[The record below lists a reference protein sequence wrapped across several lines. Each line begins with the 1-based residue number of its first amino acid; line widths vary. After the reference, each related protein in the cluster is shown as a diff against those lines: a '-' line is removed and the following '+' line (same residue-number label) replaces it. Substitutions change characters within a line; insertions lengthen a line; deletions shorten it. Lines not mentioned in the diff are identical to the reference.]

1 MHSNEINI
9 SEYFPLLVFENQ
21 EEKKLFL
28 QNLKSRGIFLYKQ
41 VYDALCNWQPNCHIK
56 YEHFKNLIRYDKS
69 IRDKLYKYLCVAEE
83 HLRNIIFEELETSER
98 FEDNENKKLDIDALQ
113 ERNKEETNFNSNL
126 YKYSYSR
133 FFDFGTIEKIIKKY
147 ELAKKYSI
155 DQNDIVIVRTKLR
168 NKVMHHNMLLLSYHT
183 DKSKIE
189 KEIKEIE
196 DGVEALYRI
205 LPTVVFKEGSIQN
218 DKLVGG
224 LTRDIN
230 KSNFKDGDINQ
241 PPYENLICLHKFK
254 DGRFIR

>member
-9 SEYFPLLVFENQ
+9 SECFPLLVFEKQ
-21 EEKKLFL
+21 EEEEFL

-41 VYDALCNWQPNCHIK
+41 VYDALCNWKPNSPIK

-83 HLRNIIFEELETSER
+83 HLRNIIFEELETLES
-98 FEDNENKKLDIDALQ
+98 FEDNENKKLNIDTLQ
-113 ERNKEETNFNSNL
+113 ERKKEESNLNSNL

-133 FFDFGTIEKIIKKY
+133 FFDFGTIEKLFEKY
-147 ELAKKYSI
+147 GLAKKYSI
-155 DQNDIVIVRTKLR
+155 DQNDIGIVRKKLR

-189 KEIKEIE
+189 REIKEIE
-196 DGVEALYRI
+196 DGVEALYR
-205 LPTVVFKEGSIQN
+205 LMPTEAFKEGSIQN

-224 LTRDIN
+224 LTIDIN
-230 KSNFKDGDINQ
+230 KSNFKDGNINQ
-241 PPYENLICLHKFK
+241 PSYENLICLHKFK

>member
-9 SEYFPLLVFENQ
+9 SECFPLLVFENQ
-21 EEKKLFL
+21 EEEEFL

-41 VYDALCNWQPNCHIK
+41 VYDALCNWQPDCPIK
-56 YEHFKNLIRYDKS
+56 YDYFKNLIRYDKS

-83 HLRNIIFEELETSER
+83 HLRNIIIKELETSER
-98 FEDNENKKLDIDALQ
+98 FEDNETKKLDINALQ
-113 ERNKEETNFNSNL
+113 ERNKEDSNLNSNL

-133 FFDFGTIEKIIKKY
+133 FFDFGTIEKIFEKY
-147 ELAKKYSI
+147 GLAKKYSI
-155 DQNDIVIVRTKLR
+155 DQNDIVIVRKKLR

-196 DGVEALYRI
+196 DGVEALYR
-205 LPTVVFKEGSIQN
+205 LMPTEVFKEGSIQN

-224 LTRDIN
+224 LTLDIN

-254 DGRFIR
+254 DGRFIRQ

>member
-9 SEYFPLLVFENQ
+9 FECFPLLIFENQ
-21 EEKKLFL
+21 EEEKLFL

-83 HLRNIIFEELETSER
+83 HLRNIIFEELEITEK
-98 FEDNENKKLDIDALQ
+98 FEEGKKEKFDIKDLQ
-113 ERNKEETNFNSNL
+113 KRNKEESNLNSNL

-133 FFDFGTIEKIIKKY
+133 FFDFGTIEKIFEKY

-155 DQNDIVIVRTKLR
+155 NQNDIRIVRKKLR

-196 DGVEALYRI
+196 DGVEALYRL
-205 LPTVVFKEGSIQN
+205 LPTQEFKEGSVR
-218 DKLVGG
+218 DGKLTRG
-224 LTRDIN
+224 LTLAIN
-230 KSNFKDGDINQ
+230 KSNYENGDINHS
-241 PPYENLICLHKFK
+241 PYENLICLHKFK